1 MSLTSSKRPSLS
13 NQFSIKPVLRRR
25 MNPIDKFAPH
35 ASIMAQFNSMS
46 EDKSPLLQTNTSK
59 RHCGPSNHTTMPKN
73 KGIYRN
79 YVSGWEN
86 INPNFTPSAN
96 SIYGNLE
103 TTRQSLRRLSQNI
116 AHDSSR
122 FPNNIGAGTM
132 SRKTPPSQLG
142 TGPQHVSEQSYMTP
156 SQRRLSNI
164 DLSGISYQ
172 SSVTRILHRPSAL
185 KPAPR
190 PNFELPASRI
200 SPSKNLYSS
209 TIDKRLLE
217 SYNRDR
223 GMTCFRQS
231 CINCSHS
238 S

>member
-96 SIYGNLE
+96 SIYGNL
-103 TTRQSLRRLSQNI
+103 
-116 AHDSSR
+116 
-122 FPNNIGAGTM
+122 
-132 SRKTPPSQLG
+132 G

>member
-46 EDKSPLLQTNTSK
+46 EDKSPLLQTNK
-59 RHCGPSNHTTMPKN
+59 
-73 KGIYRN
+73 
-79 YVSGWEN
+79 
-86 INPNFTPSAN
+86 
-96 SIYGNLE
+96 